1 MKKDIKFMK
10 ITKKLLKQLP
20 KTDLHVHL
28 DGSMRINTIL
38 ELAEKWKIDLPS
50 TDPEKL
56 RKKIIGEKA
65 NDLGEYL
72 EGFDITLKVLQ
83 NEEGLHRGAYELAE
97 DAAEENIRYT
107 EIRFCPLL
115 HTEEGLSLTTVSNA
129 VLDGLA
135 QAEKDFGIRT
145 GVIFS
150 GMRNMSPEISLRLAS
165 LATTY
170 KNKGVVGFDL
180 AGQEYNFPAKEH
192 RTAFDLALKNNLN
205 ITIHAG
211 EAYGSESIHQA
222 IHYCGAHRIGH
233 GTRLIEDGDLLNY
246 VNDHRIPIEIC
257 LKSNIDTHTVSSYKE
272 HPFPIFY
279 DLGLRVTLNTD
290 NRLVSNT
297 NMTEEF
303 MTAHKEFNFDYKK
316 IKNLIINGFKSS
328 FLPYRDK
335 SLILSKILDEIEE
348 IEKEY
353 KSSNGKIDYEDKL

>member
-1 MKKDIKFMK
+1 MK
-10 ITKKLLKQLP
+10 ITKKLLKRLP

-28 DGSMRINTIL
+28 DGSLRIDTIL
-38 ELAEKWKIDLPS
+38 ELAKQFKIDLPS
-50 TDPEKL
+50 TDPKKL
-56 RKKIIGEKA
+56 KKIISGENA
-65 NDLGEYL
+65 DDLGDYL
-72 EGFDITLKVLQ
+72 EGFSITLKVLQ
-83 NEEGLHRGAYELAE
+83 NEEGLRRAAYELAE
-97 DAAEENIRYT
+97 DAAKENVRYT

-129 VLDGLA
+129 VLDGLS
-135 QAEKDFGIRT
+135 QAEKDFDITT
-145 GVIFS
+145 GLIFS

-170 KNKGVVGFDL
+170 KNKGVLGFDL
-180 AGQEYNFPAKEH
+180 AGQEYNFPAIEH
-192 RTAFDLALKNNLN
+192 REAFDLALKNNLN

-211 EAYGSESIHQA
+211 EGYGSESIHQA

-233 GTRLIEDGDLLNY
+233 GTKLIQDGDLLNY

-257 LKSNIDTHTVSSYKE
+257 LKSNIDTHTVKSFKE

-297 NMTEEF
+297 TMTNEY
-303 MTAHKEFNFDYKK
+303 MLAHKEFNFDYEK

-335 SLILSKILDEIEE
+335 SLILSEVLDEIGQ
-348 IEKEY
+348 IEKEFDQ
-353 KSSNGKIDYEDKL
+353 SDGKVDYDDKL

>member
-1 MKKDIKFMK
+1 MK
-10 ITKKLLKQLP
+10 ITKKLISRLP

-28 DGSMRINTIL
+28 DGSLRIKTIL
-38 ELAEKWKIDLPS
+38 ELAQEYNIDLPS
-50 TDPEKL
+50 TVPKKLEKMIL
-56 RKKIIGEKA
+56 GENAK
-65 NDLGEYL
+65 DLGNYL

-83 NEEGLHRGAYELAE
+83 NEEGLKRAAYELAE
-97 DAAEENIRYT
+97 DSAKENVRYM

-115 HTEEGLSLTTVSNA
+115 HTEKGLSLTTVSNA

-135 QAEKDFGIRT
+135 QAEKDFDITT
-145 GVIFS
+145 GLIFS

-192 RTAFDLALKNNLN
+192 REAFDLALKNNLN

-211 EAYGSESIHQA
+211 ESYGSESIHQA

-233 GTRLIEDGDLLNY
+233 GTKLIEDGDLLNY

-257 LKSNIDTHTVSSYKE
+257 LKSNIDTHTVNSFKE
-272 HPFPIFY
+272 HPFAIFY

-297 NMTEEF
+297 TVTDEF
-303 MTAHKEFNFDYKK
+303 MIAHKQFNFDYKK
-316 IKNLIINGFKSS
+316 VKNLIINGFKSS

-335 SLILSKILDEIEE
+335 SLILSHILDEIGE
-348 IEKEY
+348 IEKEFS
-353 KSSNGKIDYEDKL
+353 KSDEKIDYDDKL

>member
-1 MKKDIKFMK
+1 MK
-10 ITKKLLKQLP
+10 ISEKLLKRLP

-28 DGSMRINTIL
+28 DGSLRIDTIL
-38 ELAEKWKIDLPS
+38 DLAKNNDVKLP
-50 TDPEKL
+50 TENPKKL
-56 RKKIIGEKA
+56 KKMILGEKA
-65 NDLGEYL
+65 KDLGGYL

-83 NEEGLHRGAYELAE
+83 TEESLYRAAHELAE
-97 DAAEENIRYT
+97 DASKENVRYM

-129 VLDGLA
+129 VLDGLS
-135 QAEKDFGIRT
+135 QAEKDFDITT
-145 GVIFS
+145 GLIFS

-170 KNKGVVGFDL
+170 KNKGVLGFDL

-192 RTAFDLALKNNLN
+192 RAAFDLALKNNLN

-211 EAYGSESIHQA
+211 EGYGSESIHQA

-257 LKSNIDTHTVSSYKE
+257 LKSNIDTHAVSSYKE

-279 DLGLRVTLNTD
+279 DLGLRVTINTD

-297 NMTEEF
+297 TMTNEYRI
-303 MTAHKEFNFDYKK
+303 AHEIFGFDYKK

-335 SLILSKILDEIEE
+335 SLILSNVLDEIEE
-348 IEKEY
+348 IEKEFK
-353 KSSNGKIDYEDKL
+353 KSDEKIDYDDKL